1 MKRVIPAAAIAAGM
15 LSLAACTDD
24 SQMAEN
30 YMPADTSGYPTD
42 RAAPQSPATPA
53 NPPATDTGRITPP
66 TEPND
71 AAPAPGAPPPTLPVN

>member
-42 RAAPQSPATPA
+42 RAAEPRHSGEPA
-53 NPPATDTGRITPP
+53 RH
-66 TEPND
+66 
-71 AAPAPGAPPPTLPVN
+71 